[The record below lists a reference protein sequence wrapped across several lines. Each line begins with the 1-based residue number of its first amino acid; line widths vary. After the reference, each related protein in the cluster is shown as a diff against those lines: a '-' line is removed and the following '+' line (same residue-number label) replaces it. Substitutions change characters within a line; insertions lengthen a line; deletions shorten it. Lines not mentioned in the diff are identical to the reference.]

1 MKTHLIREQTEAHPG
16 WTALDVIR
24 NLFGDEPTAL
34 QINNAT
40 DPRWSGDTDRRTI
53 DSIPDQVDAWRNTF
67 RQSYPTLTL
76 SNAMIFE
83 KVSAK
88 AFNQRQ
94 MVDLSV
100 AHVKKI
106 APVQITRWLDQ
117 LDPAALDPVQ
127 VMYQAIMGR
136 EPDDAGYA
144 FWNGHYQDGIPLSE
158 LCRYMEREKSAGAE

>member
-1 MKTHLIREQTEAHPG
+1 MNTDQMRDLIADNPQWTVLDALEAC
-16 WTALDVIR
+16 
-24 NLFGDEPTAL
+24 FGMEPTDLHEHQA
-34 QINNAT
+34 IVYGGMN
-40 DPRWSGDTDRRTI
+40 DRETI
-53 DSIPDQVDAWRNTF
+53 DSIPDQVDAWRDTF

-158 LCRYMEREKSAGAE
+158 LCRYMEREKAAGAT